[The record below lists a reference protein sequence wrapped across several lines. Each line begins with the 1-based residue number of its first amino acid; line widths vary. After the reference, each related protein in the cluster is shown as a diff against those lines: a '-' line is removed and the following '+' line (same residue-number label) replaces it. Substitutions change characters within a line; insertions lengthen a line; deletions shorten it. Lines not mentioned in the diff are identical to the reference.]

1 MDMSKFNLDVIYTR
15 EDGSY
20 VINNGLYHVPN
31 EGQYAEL
38 WAAVDAEAK
47 AHPEKVQPE
56 PQPEPYTPPEPTPAE
71 KADAVVGSAIREHAL
86 QEYDYTTEQYATLV
100 AGGAYEEFDA
110 GKEYPDGYR
119 VVYDGNLYTLTED
132 TTGVAPMST
141 DVIVIGK
148 YRLTLLAAVE

>member
-1 MDMSKFNLDVIYTR
+1 MDISRFNLDVIYTR

-71 KADAVVGSAIREHAL
+71 KANDIINAAVREHAL
-86 QEYDYTTEQYATLV
+86 QEYEYTTEQYATLV

-110 GKEYPDGYR
+110 DKEYTDGYR
-119 VVYDGNLYTLTED
+119 VVYEGNLYTLTED
-132 TTGVAPMST
+132 TTGIAPMST

-148 YRLTLLAAVE
+148 YRLTLLAVIE

>member
-1 MDMSKFNLDVIYTR
+1 MDISRFNLDVIYTR

-38 WAAVDAEAK
+38 WAAVKAEAE

-71 KADAVVGSAIREHAL
+71 KANDIINAAVREHAL
-86 QEYDYTTEQYATLV
+86 QEYDYTAEQYATLV
-100 AGGAYEEFDA
+100 AGGAYEEFNAD
-110 GKEYPDGYR
+110 KEYADGYR

-132 TTGVAPMST
+132 TAGIAPMST
-141 DVIVIGK
+141 DVIIIGK
-148 YRLTLLAAVE
+148 YRLTLLAAIE